1 VVGKHPQSKAD
12 SAANT
17 LLSPASPEYRAAA
30 AVPELPAEQGARSSE
45 RIIASSGANAPQ
57 GCLAR
62 QEVLAYLGRACPP
75 DVRARVDTHVTGC
88 VACRRWVAH
97 LDDHILEYMGG
108 QLPEEE
114 LTRMDAHLE
123 ACSACRELMHH
134 VVQGMA
140 QSWDGSEQQP
150 ANSSTTFAI
159 GSVVN
164 SRYRIESFIGRGG
177 MGEVYEAFDQLMD
190 RRVALKT
197 VLCNVADRPR
207 ASRRFKEEVLNAQ
220 RVGHSHVCRINELQE
235 HHGAGFAPPLP
246 FFTMEFIEGERLGR
260 RLQAGALPVEEV
272 RIIAL
277 QLLAGLEAAHERG
290 VLHLDFKSDNVMLRS
305 SSAAPDAVI
314 MDFGLSR
321 VLGSESHLR
330 STDRRQFAGTLSYMS
345 VEQLECRSD
354 LGPATDVYGFGVVL
368 YEMLTQGLPFY
379 GDSLSASLLKQ
390 LKERAKPPSR
400 FAPELSPAL
409 DRFVLKCLSNDAQLR
424 YADAGQALAA
434 LQAIGS
440 WTRPRGLARFWKVAI
455 PVATLSALVAV
466 LVLRNA
472 DPARPDAAP
481 PSEALPSEALPPGP
495 AAPTAVEQL
504 TRELNPAAPAV
515 DSAPAAPASEA
526 PASNPKPPAAVPRHR
541 PPPRTAAISISA
553 SASAETAR
561 AAPLPEP
568 EAPAAAANAP
578 EWKPARVPK
587 RLGSPAP

>member
-12 SAANT
+12 SVANT
-17 LLSPASPEYRAAA
+17 LLSPAPPA
-30 AVPELPAEQGARSSE
+30 AEQGARSSE
-45 RIIASSGANAPQ
+45 RIIASSGANALE

-62 QEVLAYLGRACPP
+62 QEVLAYLARACPSN
-75 DVRARVDTHVTGC
+75 VRARVDTHVAGC
-88 VACRRWVAH
+88 VACRQWVAH

-123 ACSACRELMHH
+123 VCKACRELMHH

-140 QSWDGSEQQP
+140 QSWDGSEQA
-150 ANSSTTFAI
+150 ANSSTTFGV

-220 RVGHSHVCRINELQE
+220 RVGHAHVCRINELQE

-260 RLQAGALPVEEV
+260 RLQAGPLPLEEV

-305 SSAAPDAVI
+305 RSAAPDAVI

-330 STDRRQFAGTLSYMS
+330 STDRHQFAGTLSYMS
-345 VEQLECRSD
+345 VEQLECRGD

-466 LVLRNA
+466 LALRTA
-472 DPARPDAAP
+472 DRARPDAAP
-481 PSEALPSEALPPGP
+481 ASEAPP
-495 AAPTAVEQL
+495 AEQL
-504 TRELNPAAPAV
+504 TRELTPAAPAAG
-515 DSAPAAPASEA
+515 SAPAAPASES
-526 PASNPKPPAAVPRHR
+526 PTSNPKPPAGPRHR
-541 PPPRTAAISISA
+541 RPLRPATSSISA
-553 SASAETAR
+553 PTSAGTSP
-561 AAPLPEP
+561 AAPRPEP
-568 EAPAAAANAP
+568 ETPGAAANAP